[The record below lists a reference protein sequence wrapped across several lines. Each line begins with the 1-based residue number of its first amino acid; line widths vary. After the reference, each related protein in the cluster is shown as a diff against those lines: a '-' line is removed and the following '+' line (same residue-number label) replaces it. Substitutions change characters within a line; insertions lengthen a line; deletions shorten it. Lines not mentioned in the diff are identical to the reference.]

1 MFKWKYWGY
10 IFYHFSFKENCFFAD
25 MFQKICQKIHILSLY
40 NQKHINIVQT
50 VQFSN
55 LEKKKVVVLFH
66 VNTLL
71 LTIYSRYLE
80 WGGKK
85 SYLCLAC
92 HEGKKKKKQW
102 PFSKPTA
109 TTVQIFY
116 TSVCMLPWIFI
127 LPVSL
132 KSLSDIQTA
141 YFSRW
146 VFPSELIKCCYYLL
160 LWTKS

>member
-85 SYLCLAC
+85 RLSLSGLPWR
-92 HEGKKKKKQW
+92 KKKKKKSSDHLVNPQQL
-102 PFSKPTA
+102 PCKYFTPQSA
-109 TTVQIFY
+109 CFLGFLFY
-116 TSVCMLPWIFI
+116 LYHWSHYLTFRLLTSQDEYS
-127 LPVSL
+127 PVN
-132 KSLSDIQTA
+132 
-141 YFSRW
+141 
-146 VFPSELIKCCYYLL
+146 
-160 LWTKS
+160 